1 MADLD
6 EAIVEK
12 WRVIARATAW
22 KDYADRTP
30 LSADLL
36 KLAEAVNV
44 S

>member
-1 MADLD
+1 
-6 EAIVEK
+6 VEK

-22 KDYADRTP
+22 KDYADRRP
-30 LSADLL
+30 LSADQL